1 MFLCPNGEIGRR
13 TRLRIW
19 RREAWG
25 FKSLFGHDSKYTHK
39 ELTMKNTLLAFAI
52 LLTFTLIGCTEN
64 YSNGERIGFVTKFSN
79 RGLIWKS
86 WEGELNLTQTG
97 MNTSSLFEFSV
108 DNDHQDENVVKA
120 LDSAAT
126 LGWKVKIRYH
136 ETAFKNWFRN
146 RGETDHFV
154 ETVEVLDRTPLS
166 VFNSQQSNIDNTVS
180 KTDTIYLVIWKDR
193 K

>member
-1 MFLCPNGEIGRR
+1 
-13 TRLRIW
+13 
-19 RREAWG
+19 
-25 FKSLFGHDSKYTHK
+25 
-39 ELTMKNTLLAFAI
+39 MKNTLFALALFS
-52 LLTFTLIGCTEN
+52 LTLVGCSEN

-79 RGLIWKS
+79 RGLIYKS

-97 MNTSSLFEFSV
+97 MNTSSTFQFSI
-108 DNDHQDENVVKA
+108 DNDRQDENVVKI

-166 VFNSQQSNIDNTVS
+166 VFNAPQKDGVHVAG
-180 KTDTIYLVIWKDR
+180 KVDTIYLVIWRDK

>member
-1 MFLCPNGEIGRR
+1 
-13 TRLRIW
+13 
-19 RREAWG
+19 
-25 FKSLFGHDSKYTHK
+25 
-39 ELTMKNTLLAFAI
+39 MKNTLFALALFS
-52 LLTFTLIGCTEN
+52 LTLVGCSEN

-97 MNTSSLFEFSV
+97 MNTSSTFQFSI
-108 DNDHQDENVVKA
+108 DNDRQDENVVKI

-136 ETAFKNWFRN
+136 ETAFKNLFRN

-166 VFNSQQSNIDNTVS
+166 VFNTPQKDGTHVAG
-180 KTDTIYLVIWKDR
+180 KVDTIYLVIWRDK